1 MADSKI
7 DRRVYFLGLSRFIRA
22 MGRTSSFIFLPV
34 ILFELYGMSLIEI
47 GLFSGIATLIMAL
60 FQYYSGKLTDKIG
73 RRKFLIY
80 IPIPVAIS
88 YFVMFIVINKNMSAY
103 ILILMWYSTVVLN
116 ALQFPA
122 IQASVAD
129 VTGLNQRLKGFTIVR
144 LFVNSG
150 AAVGPLIGAF
160 VGSMNFSYIY
170 LVTSVASVIELI
182 VLFFAINETYT
193 PPKDITRR
201 TIRGTLKSS
210 YFLLFF
216 SIVGL
221 LFSFLL
227 RQRGTTFTL
236 FIYGFEHISLIELGF
251 IYSINGVLVVALQ
264 YPIFSFMQKKMNFLY
279 WRTVGSLIYSLSFF
293 MIVLISGFYGYMFI
307 MGVMTVG
314 EDFVSP
320 TTETIITSV
329 ASYDSR
335 GTYIGTYNMITSVG
349 NFFGSVFGLYYLSV
363 FKKVPDIFWEIMA
376 GGLFIV
382 AIMYFM
388 IYPFYKRE
396 INTSQNGNILLVG

>member
-1 MADSKI
+1 MADSKM

-129 VTGLNQRLKGFTIVR
+129 VTDLNQRLKGFTIVR

-193 PPKDITRR
+193 PPKEITRR

>member
-1 MADSKI
+1 MAESRI

-47 GLFSGIATLIMAL
+47 GIFSGTATLIMAF

-88 YFVMFIVINKNMSAY
+88 YFTMFIVIYRNMSAY
-103 ILILMWYSTVVLN
+103 FLILLWYSTVVLN

-129 VTGLNQRLKGFTIVR
+129 VTDLNQRLKGFTIVR
-144 LFVNSG
+144 LFVNTG

-160 VGSMNFSYIY
+160 VGSINFSYIY
-170 LVTSVASVIELI
+170 LVTSVASVVELV

-193 PPKDITRR
+193 PPKEITRR

-221 LFSFLL
+221 IFSFLL

-251 IYSINGVLVVALQ
+251 IYSINGILVVALQ

-279 WRTVGSLIYSLSFF
+279 WRSVGSMIYSLSFF
-293 MIVLISGFYGYMFI
+293 MIILISGFYGYMFI

-335 GTYIGTYNMITSVG
+335 GTYIGTYNMITSFG
-349 NFFGSVFGLYYLSV
+349 NFLGSVFGLYYLSV
-363 FKKVPDIFWEIMA
+363 FRKVPDIFWEIMA

-388 IYPFYKRE
+388 IYPYYKRE
-396 INTSQNGNILLVG
+396 INISENRNILLVE

>member
-160 VGSMNFSYIY
+160 VGSINFSYIY

-193 PPKDITRR
+193 PPKEITRR

-221 LFSFLL
+221 IFSFLL

>member
-193 PPKDITRR
+193 PPKEITRR

>member
-1 MADSKI
+1 MAESRI

-47 GLFSGIATLIMAL
+47 GIFSGTATLIMAF

-88 YFVMFIVINKNMSAY
+88 YFTMFIVIYRNMNAY
-103 ILILMWYSTVVLN
+103 FLILLWYSTVVLN

-129 VTGLNQRLKGFTIVR
+129 VTDLNQRLKGFTIVR
-144 LFVNSG
+144 LFVNTG

-160 VGSMNFSYIY
+160 VGSINFSYIY
-170 LVTSVASVIELI
+170 LVTSVASVVELV

-193 PPKDITRR
+193 PPKEITRR

-221 LFSFLL
+221 IFSFLL

-251 IYSINGVLVVALQ
+251 IYSINGILVVALQ

-279 WRTVGSLIYSLSFF
+279 WRSVGSMIYSLSFF
-293 MIVLISGFYGYMFI
+293 MIILISGFYGYMFI

-335 GTYIGTYNMITSVG
+335 GTYIGTYNMITSFG
-349 NFFGSVFGLYYLSV
+349 NFLGSVFGLYYLSV
-363 FKKVPDIFWEIMA
+363 FRKVPDIFWEIMA

-388 IYPFYKRE
+388 IYPYYKRE
-396 INTSQNGNILLVG
+396 INISENRNILLVE

>member
-1 MADSKI
+1 MAESRI

-47 GLFSGIATLIMAL
+47 GIFSGTATLIMAF

-88 YFVMFIVINKNMSAY
+88 YFTMFIVIYRNMNAY
-103 ILILMWYSTVVLN
+103 FLILLWYSTVVLN

-129 VTGLNQRLKGFTIVR
+129 VTDLNQRLKGFTIVR
-144 LFVNSG
+144 LFVNTG

-160 VGSMNFSYIY
+160 VGSINFSYIY
-170 LVTSVASVIELI
+170 LVTSVASVVELV

-193 PPKDITRR
+193 PPKKVTRR

-221 LFSFLL
+221 IFSFLL

-251 IYSINGVLVVALQ
+251 IYSINGILVVALQ

-279 WRTVGSLIYSLSFF
+279 WRSVGSMIYSLSFF
-293 MIVLISGFYGYMFI
+293 MIILISGFYGYMFI

-335 GTYIGTYNMITSVG
+335 GTYIGTYNMITSFG
-349 NFFGSVFGLYYLSV
+349 NFLGSVFGLYYLSV
-363 FKKVPDIFWEIMA
+363 FRKVPDIFWEIMA

-388 IYPFYKRE
+388 IYPYYKRE
-396 INTSQNGNILLVG
+396 INISENRNILLVE

>member
-193 PPKDITRR
+193 PPKEITRR
-201 TIRGTLKSS
+201 TIRSTLKSS

-221 LFSFLL
+221 IFSFLL

-396 INTSQNGNILLVG
+396 INTSQNGNILLVE

>member
-1 MADSKI
+1 MEERKI

-34 ILFELYGMSLIEI
+34 ILFELYKMSLVEI
-47 GLFSGIATLIMAL
+47 GLFSGFATLIMAI

-80 IPIPVAIS
+80 IPIPVAIA
-88 YFVMFIVINKNMSAY
+88 YFIMFLVVFRDSSAY
-103 ILILMWYSTVVLN
+103 LLILLWYSTVVLN

-129 VTGLNQRLKGFTIVR
+129 VTDLNQRLKGFTIVR
-144 LFVNSG
+144 LFVNTG

-160 VGSMNFSYIY
+160 VGSINFSYIY
-170 LVTSVASVIELI
+170 LVTSAASVVELI
-182 VLFFAINETYT
+182 ILYLAINETYS
-193 PPKDITRR
+193 PPKEKSVR
-201 TIRGTLKSS
+201 TIAGTLKSS

-221 LFSFLL
+221 IFSFLL

-236 FIYGFEHISLIELGF
+236 FIYGFEHISLIQLGF

-264 YPIFSFMQKKMNFLY
+264 YPIFSFMQRRMNFLY
-279 WRTVGSLIYSLSFF
+279 WRSIGSLIYSLSFF
-293 MIVLISGFYGYMFI
+293 MIIIFSGFYGYMFI
-307 MGVMTVG
+307 MGIMTVG

-335 GTYIGTYNMITSVG
+335 GTYIGTYNMITSIG
-349 NFFGSVFGLYYLSV
+349 NFLGSVFGLYYLSI
-363 FKKVPDIFWEIMA
+363 FQKVPNIFWEIMA
-376 GGLFIV
+376 LGLFVV
-382 AIMYFM
+382 AVLYFL
-388 IYPFYKRE
+388 IYPYYKRE
-396 INTSQNGNILLVG
+396 MKLSDNRSIPIS